1 MAVGPYG
8 ALLESVRGVRW
19 PARRPVQG
27 GAPGAHLARTRGVAS
42 EFAEYRPYRQGDDP
56 RRLDWKLLARSDR
69 AFIRLAPDR
78 AVLGTLLAVDAS
90 ASMAFPVES
99 VGESGANGGR
109 RTKWLTAKE
118 VAIACAAVAHAGG
131 DPVGLTIAAE
141 HGLARLSP
149 RTRRGVVA
157 EIARTL
163 DATVPAGS
171 RSLASAFIGAPARVM
186 LITDCLGA
194 LDELRRVARAHVAAG
209 GEVHAVHVVS
219 RTELDPPR
227 TAVLATDPEDASIA
241 RPLTDGT
248 RAAYAAAFGAWRG
261 DVARGWR
268 DDGVAYHE
276 VVDDEPVD
284 VLVRRLVALPGGT
297 GVRA

>member
-78 AVLGTLLAVDAS
+78 AVLGTLVAVDAS
-90 ASMAFPVES
+90 ASMAFPVKS
-99 VGESGANGGR
+99 VGESGADIGR

-118 VAIACAAVAHAGG
+118 VAVACAAVAHAGG

-171 RSLASAFIGAPARVM
+171 GSLANAFIGAPARVM
-186 LITDCLGA
+186 LITDCLGG
-194 LDELRRVARAHVAAG
+194 LDALRRVARAHVAAG
-209 GEVHAVHVVS
+209 GEVHAVHIVS
-219 RTELDPPR
+219 RAELDPPR
-227 TAVLATDPEDASIA
+227 AAVLATDPEDATMA

-248 RAAYAAAFGAWRG
+248 RAAYRAAFDAWRG
-261 DVARGWR
+261 EVARGWR
-268 DDGVAYHE
+268 DDGVAYNE
-276 VVDDEPVD
+276 IVDDEAVD
-284 VLVRRLVALPGGT
+284 VLVRRLVAVPGAT